1 MTMTMDNYFCD
12 AEVETEAERLHNLPK
27 VTRSVKC
34 SSRAKAM
41 FFK

>member
-1 MTMTMDNYFCD
+1 MTVTMDNYFYD
-12 AEVETEAERLHNLPK
+12 AEVETEAERLNNLLK

-41 FFK
+41 FVK